1 MEQRLLREWQ
11 IKLRPILI
19 AIKGVNEL
27 RVACKCLV
35 IDLSDPTDSVKNSV
49 MDAMER
55 AFADMIPMKFK
66 TVGKVRKIENA
77 V

>member
-27 RVACKCLV
+27 RVAGKCLV
-35 IDLSDPTDSVKNSV
+35 IELSDPTDSVKNSV